1 MNFNKHKPAFIDE
14 YHVAKKQN
22 LCFQKKKKI
31 PKLSDHLM

>member
-22 LCFQKKKKI
+22 LCFQEKN
-31 PKLSDHLM
+31 PKLSDHLL